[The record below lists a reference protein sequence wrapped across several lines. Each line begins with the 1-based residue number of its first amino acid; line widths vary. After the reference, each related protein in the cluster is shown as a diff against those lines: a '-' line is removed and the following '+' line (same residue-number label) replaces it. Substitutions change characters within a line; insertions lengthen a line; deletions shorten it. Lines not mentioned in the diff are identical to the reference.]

1 MPFGLQMM
9 LHSLTTD
16 HFILRSLILSF
27 AVTYVLTPPE
37 LSRRSLMLYL
47 LRLLGVETAMLVIQ
61 AGMAWVTFSLML
73 PMYWFMLSDFIRNMV
88 ITLLYA
94 VFICRYTG
102 LVKLTMG
109 TSILAAISIC
119 VDLTFSLG
127 RIVDSAA
134 PGYTL
139 PLLLLIYGILAA
151 FALFEVHFSI
161 AEVSDYPLSG
171 AVLVI
176 ITNAIAISVTL
187 TTQLLDTTTHLSN
200 VYSVLVYSV
209 LLILVCASYL
219 AIYFICIERNE
230 TYKFKM
236 ENQMMRAGAEQIAL
250 TRSNLADLRRVRHD
264 MKNAYA
270 YMRALLDEKKYE
282 ELAKTL
288 DTFSPQKLTPEFYVD
303 CGNSDVSAILT
314 VESTK
319 AHNHGIRIRHTLIV
333 PPVLPLEGGELFS
346 LLSNLLDNAIESN
359 LRYGI
364 TDDITVQMSLREQ
377 YLYIGVTNKIPAT
390 EDRGDLLRL
399 KTRKGHPEEHGLGT
413 QIVKRLA
420 EKYNGYFLPDI
431 DGDRFVA
438 EVLIDMMYNKGRTQA

>member
-1 MPFGLQMM
+1 MSFSAQMI

-16 HFILRSLILSF
+16 HFILRSLIISF
-27 AVTYVLTPPE
+27 AITYVLTPPE
-37 LSRRSLMLYL
+37 RIRRSVLLYL
-47 LRLLGVETAMLVIQ
+47 VRLLAVETSALILQVGLFWLSI
-61 AGMAWVTFSLML
+61 SLKL
-73 PMYWFMLSDFIRNMV
+73 PMHWFMLSDFARNL
-88 ITLLYA
+88 ILTLLYT
-94 VFICRYTG
+94 VFVCRYTD
-102 LVKLTMG
+102 LIKLTMG

-119 VDLTFSLG
+119 VDLTYSLG
-127 RIVDSAA
+127 RIVDAA
-134 PGYTL
+134 ATGYTL

-151 FALFEVHFSI
+151 YALFEVRFSI
-161 AEVSDYPLSG
+161 AEVSDYPISG
-171 AVLVI
+171 AVLVL
-176 ITNAIAISVTL
+176 ITNTIAISVTL
-187 TTQLLDTTTHLSN
+187 TTQILDTTAYISN

-219 AIYFICIERNE
+219 SIYFICIERNE

-236 ENQMMRAGAEQIAL
+236 ENQMMHAGAEQIAL

-346 LLSNLLDNAIESN
+346 LLSNLIDNAIESN

-364 TDDITVQMSLREQ
+364 KDDITVQISLREQ
-377 YLYIGVTNKIPAT
+377 YLYIGVTNKIPTT
-390 EDRGDLLRL
+390 EDHGDLLRL
-399 KTRKGHPEEHGLGT
+399 KTRKCHPEDHGLGT

-438 EVLIDMMYNKGRTQA
+438 EVLIDMMYNKGKVQT